1 MISEREREREMSEWL
16 NAFITKSVNST
27 KKKTHHISNIQKEI
41 NMDDTEK
48 FKKYLKYL
56 NKQLD
61 KFQNDVKAKVLNKSL
76 DDRLNVEL
84 SGNDKSLE
92 RLQTCNE
99 LAYLLSSLVFIYQ
112 KLNCDKDMSNVVRE
126 LGRIQSYMSEYE
138 QLQKKNSSS
147 GTRGENTNEETP
159 VQSSISQQNFSKS
172 TQPQGVHIKFQ
183 DMNNNNFSADTSKES
198 TNEYKDNE
206 IKDVS
211 SQILEKLSKK
221 HAGSGGMKKK
231 KGIMKAKRVSK
242 N

>member
-1 MISEREREREMSEWL
+1 MSEWL

-147 GTRGENTNEETP
+147 SSSSSGTRGENTNEETP

>member
-1 MISEREREREMSEWL
+1 
-16 NAFITKSVNST
+16 
-27 KKKTHHISNIQKEI
+27 
-41 NMDDTEK
+41 MDDTEK

-126 LGRIQSYMSEYE
+126 LGRIQSYI
-138 QLQKKNSSS
+138 SS

>member
-1 MISEREREREMSEWL
+1 
-16 NAFITKSVNST
+16 
-27 KKKTHHISNIQKEI
+27 
-41 NMDDTEK
+41 MDDTEK

-61 KFQNDVKAKVLNKSL
+61 KFQNDVKTEVLNKSL

-84 SGNDKSLE
+84 AGKDKALE

-126 LGRIQSYMSEYE
+126 LGRIQSYMSEHD
-138 QLQKKNSSS
+138 QLQERNNSKKESTSA
-147 GTRGENTNEETP
+147 EEP
-159 VQSSISQQNFSKS
+159 VQSSISQQNFNKT

-183 DMNNNNFSADTSKES
+183 DNSTSATSGDTATLK
-198 TNEYKDNE
+198 TPANDHKDNE
-206 IKDVS
+206 LKDVS

-221 HAGSGGMKKK
+221 HAGTGNSMRKK
-231 KGIMKAKRVSK
+231 KGLMKAKKVSK
-242 N
+242 D